1 MRVLKKFFQHVDYY
15 LLIAVFLLCGIG
27 LVMIYSAS
35 IGVSITKYEYSP
47 SHFFVRQLAFFFV
60 GLIIFAF
67 TLVLPYQ
74 TYKKLMVPIV
84 FGSIAM
90 LAAVFL
96 FGKTVNNAKS
106 WIMIGGFG
114 LQPAEF
120 VKLGLAIYLAGIFS
134 KKQEKLDQ
142 FSTSVIPPLS
152 IIVIIL
158 LLIIK
163 QPDFGTAMIVASVAG
178 IVIFCSG
185 MRRKH
190 LFLLI
195 GSCLAALSLFSFLFS
210 GEQMSRFDAAYDP
223 FSDPEQDGYQ
233 LINAYVAMAAG
244 GLTGSGLGES
254 VQKYGFLP
262 EPHTDFIIAIIGE
275 ELGFLG
281 IAVVLLLLAF
291 IVLKGFY
298 IGVIGKDTYGSLLA
312 FGISGMIG
320 VQSVVNL
327 GAAVGV
333 LPITGVPLP
342 FVSYG
347 GSSLILFMASA
358 GILIN
363 ISAHVHYKQNQP
375 VSAPAVRE
383 SHVKAL

>member
-1 MRVLKKFFQHVDYY
+1 LKKFFQHVDYS
-15 LLIAVFLLCGIG
+15 LLVSVFLLCGIG

-35 IGVSITKYEYSP
+35 IGVSITKYEYSS
-47 SHFFVRQLAFFFV
+47 SHFFVRQLAFFFA
-60 GLIIFAF
+60 GLIVFSL
-67 TLVLPYQ
+67 TLILPYQ
-74 TYKKLMVPIV
+74 FYKRFMAPIV
-84 FGSIAM
+84 FASIAM
-90 LAAVFL
+90 LVAVFF

-134 KKQEKLDQ
+134 KKQDKLDQ
-142 FSTSVIPPLS
+142 FTTSVVPPLS
-152 IIVIIL
+152 IILIIL
-158 LLIIK
+158 MLIIK
-163 QPDFGTAMIVASVAG
+163 QPDFGTAMVVAAVAG
-178 IVIFCSG
+178 VIIFCSG
-185 MRRKH
+185 MQRKH
-190 LFLLI
+190 LVLLI
-195 GSCLAALSLFSFLFS
+195 GASVGALFLFSFLFS
-210 GEQMSRFDAAYDP
+210 GEQMSRFTAAYNP
-223 FSDPEQDGYQ
+223 FSDPERDGYQ

-275 ELGFLG
+275 ELGFIG
-281 IAVVLLLLAF
+281 IAAVLILLAF

-327 GAAVGV
+327 GAAVGL

-342 FVSYG
+342 FISYG

-363 ISAHVHYKQNQP
+363 ISAHVNFKLKQ
-375 VSAPAVRE
+375 PAAVPAAKERHVR
-383 SHVKAL
+383 AL